1 MKRPWQIWLWWL
13 LCLAIVLPAMGWLT
27 VKALELDRAEAAAR
41 RDAEVARWQADAARE
56 LAEQQEL
63 VNSALWRMDWTLTP
77 LIAQEAAR
85 PYFVY
90 WPFYPSQADRPDSEG
105 KTSGAKGASQPAPVD
120 STFPSPLLMQPSEYV
135 LLHFQLTPDEH
146 WTSPQTPADSLQ
158 PVAMANGVSVDNM
171 RLSEGRLRE
180 LSDAVSYA
188 ELVERL
194 PDQWLP
200 AFDPQAARLAMNL
213 SINYNGQLLDANSPN
228 QAVEPSTVLPPL
240 QQRTQQPAAPQ
251 SNSPQP
257 AEVPQQAA
265 ISQTYGNGLVNAN
278 DLPQLDASQQ
288 PTGVNLDDYLG
299 GYAANARE
307 QAKRGETEFQRRT
320 RALNSFAQSQ
330 IVQQRLVN
338 DDVTFDASQVVRE
351 GVTRPV
357 WIGSRLLLARR
368 VSYGEQTLVQ
378 GCWLDWERLK
388 QMLLAE
394 VADLLPNAEL
404 TPVLDETLATPGRA
418 LATLP
423 VRIAAVT
430 DERPLP
436 NRLVTATD
444 GSRPSVAVEAWSP
457 IQLSL
462 LAAWGCLLV
471 AMSAVGALLFG
482 VVSLSERRGAFVSAV
497 THELRT
503 PLTTF
508 RMYAEMLAENMV
520 PSAEQRQRYLET
532 LRAEAD
538 RLAHLVENVLAYAR
552 LERGRHGTRL
562 ETLSVDELLDRI
574 APRLADRANQVE
586 MNLVVEIEESAGQ
599 RTLHTDPTALE
610 QILFNLVD
618 NACKYAARAEDRRI
632 HLRVETASDREL
644 NFRVIDYGPGIARDQ
659 AKRLFRP
666 FSKSDQEAA
675 RTAPGV
681 GLGLALSRRLAR
693 ILGGRLE
700 MGSDRPSGVG
710 AEFVLS
716 LPISH

>member
-1 MKRPWQIWLWWL
+1 MKRPWQIWMWLL

-90 WPFYPSQADRPDSEG
+90 WPFYPSQTGRAGSEAKTFDAKDAAQPTPADP
-105 KTSGAKGASQPAPVD
+105 
-120 STFPSPLLMQPSEYV
+120 TFPSPLLMQPSEYV
-135 LLHFQLTPDEH
+135 LLHFQLTADEQ
-146 WTSPQTPADSLQ
+146 WTSPQTPADALQ
-158 PVAMANGVSVDNM
+158 PVALANGVSIGNM

-180 LSDAVSYA
+180 LSDAVSYS

-200 AFDPQAARLAMNL
+200 AYDPQAARLAWNL
-213 SINYNGQLLDANSPN
+213 SVNYGGQQYS
-228 QAVEPSTVLPPL
+228 EPESV
-240 QQRTQQPAAPQ
+240 
-251 SNSPQP
+251 PQP
-257 AEVPQQAA
+257 SSQRQSSQQASSQQQAEVPQQAA
-265 ISQTYGNGLVNAN
+265 ISQTYGNGLSNAGQV
-278 DLPQLDASQQ
+278 LQLDDSQQ
-288 PTGVNLDDYLG
+288 QTGVELDDYLG

-330 IVQQRLVN
+330 IVQQRLAN
-338 DDVTFDASQVVRE
+338 DDVSVDASQVVRE

-357 WIGSRLLLARR
+357 WIGSKLLLARR
-368 VSYGEQTLVQ
+368 VVYGEQTLVQ

-394 VADLLPNAEL
+394 VADLLPNAQL
-404 TPVLDETLATPGRA
+404 TPVLDDTLATPGRA

-423 VRIAAVT
+423 VRIRVAN
-430 DERPLP
+430 DERRLP
-436 NRLVTATD
+436 STLVVATD
-444 GSRPSVAVEAWSP
+444 KSSPSVAAESWSP

-462 LAAWGCLLV
+462 MAAWGCLLV

-552 LERGRHGTRL
+552 LERGRHGTGL
-562 ETLSVDELLDRI
+562 VTLRVDELLDRI
-574 APRLADRANQVE
+574 VPRLADRANQVE
-586 MNLVVEIEESAGQ
+586 MNLEVDADEAASQ
-599 RTLHTDPTALE
+599 SQLHTDPTALE

-632 HLRVETASDREL
+632 RLRVEQAAGQSLR
-644 NFRVIDYGPGIARDQ
+644 FRVIDHGPGIPAEQ

-666 FSKSDQEAA
+666 FSKSDHEAA

-700 MGSDRPSGVG
+700 MSSDRPSGAG

-716 LPISH
+716 LPIAR